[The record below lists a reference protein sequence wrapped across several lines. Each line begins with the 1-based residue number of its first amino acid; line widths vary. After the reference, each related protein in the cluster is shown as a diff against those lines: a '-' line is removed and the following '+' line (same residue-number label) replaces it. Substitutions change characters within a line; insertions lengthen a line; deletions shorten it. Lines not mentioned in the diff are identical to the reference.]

1 MNCPKCD
8 VPIAQ
13 SNTAECPSCGV
24 VLAKASSRP
33 FQRSTY
39 ARPQARPPAAEA
51 SGIPWSKVIRIG
63 IVVVAIW
70 YGWQFITG
78 KKAAASSWYQGAD
91 GYERAVAEQ
100 KSTSQPIVLYFY
112 TEWCG
117 YCKQLDREVL
127 STAKFGT
134 TYPSVIKVKVN
145 PEKDGR
151 AASALAERYEIRGF
165 PTIFVVPSKGRT
177 ASIVGYG
184 DSDRFYAR
192 LTEAVTR

>member
-8 VPIAQ
+8 LHIAQ
-13 SNTAECPSCGV
+13 PNTVECPSCGV
-24 VLAKASSRP
+24 LLAKASSRP
-33 FQRSTY
+33 SHRRAYVQ
-39 ARPQARPPAAEA
+39 PQAPPPTEA

-70 YGWQFITG
+70 YGFRFVSG
-78 KKAAASSWYQGAD
+78 RKAAASSWYQGAD
-91 GYERAVAEQ
+91 GYERAVAQQ
-100 KSTSQPIVLYFY
+100 KSTSQPIILYFY

-117 YCKQLDREVL
+117 YCKKLDREVL
-127 STAKFGT
+127 STAKFGN

-151 AASALAERYEIRGF
+151 AAGALAARYEIRGF
-165 PTIFVVPSKGRT
+165 PTIFVVPPKGRA

>member
-8 VPIAQ
+8 LHIAQ
-13 SNTAECPSCGV
+13 PNTVECPGCGV
-24 VLAKASSRP
+24 LLAKASSSRP
-33 FQRSTY
+33 SHRRAYVQ
-39 ARPQARPPAAEA
+39 PQAPPPMEA
-51 SGIPWSKVIRIG
+51 SGIPWSRVIRIG

-70 YGWQFITG
+70 YGWQFVTG

-117 YCKQLDREVL
+117 YCKKLDREVL
-127 STAKFGT
+127 STAKFGS

-145 PEKDGR
+145 PEKDGG
-151 AASALAERYEIRGF
+151 AAGALAARYEIRGF
-165 PTIFVVPSKGRT
+165 PTIFVVPPKGRT
-177 ASIVGYG
+177 SSIVGYG
-184 DSDRFYAR
+184 GSEGFYAE